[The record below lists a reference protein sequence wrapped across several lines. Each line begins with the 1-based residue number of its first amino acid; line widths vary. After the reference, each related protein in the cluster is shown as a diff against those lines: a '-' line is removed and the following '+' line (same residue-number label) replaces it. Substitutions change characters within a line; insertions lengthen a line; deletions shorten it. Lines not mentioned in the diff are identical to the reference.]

1 MKVTLSP
8 LSPHQ
13 TATPIAKSPKPVN
26 KPGRRRR
33 APTQRA
39 AAAAAAAGAGSP
51 QQQRDIEAAQQA
63 GAQRPKQAP
72 RSNRPAPSAMTLGRN
87 EIVTVLD
94 PRSGKKETMKF
105 KKAKPLLQ
113 QGWRL
118 VNE

>member
-1 MKVTLSP
+1 
-8 LSPHQ
+8 
-13 TATPIAKSPKPVN
+13 
-26 KPGRRRR
+26 
-33 APTQRA
+33 
-39 AAAAAAAGAGSP
+39 
-51 QQQRDIEAAQQA
+51 
-63 GAQRPKQAP
+63 
-72 RSNRPAPSAMTLGRN
+72 MTLGRN